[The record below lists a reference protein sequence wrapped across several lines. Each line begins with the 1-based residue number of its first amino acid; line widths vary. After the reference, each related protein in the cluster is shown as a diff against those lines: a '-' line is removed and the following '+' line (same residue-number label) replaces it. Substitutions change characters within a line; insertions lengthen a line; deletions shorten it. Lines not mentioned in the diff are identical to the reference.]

1 MHECIKPYQFVK
13 EDKSD
18 YLIFKGNRYYIH
30 TKYAGVVEVE
40 KEYFEKLEKRGVE
53 VRWVKPK

>member
-13 EDKSD
+13 EDSSD

-40 KEYFEKLEKRGVE
+40 KEYFEKLEKQGV
-53 VRWVKPK
+53 RVK